1 MAFLGKIAKSKKKQ
15 QVMKHYKSKSELIT
29 LIVCVIALIG
39 VVVAKVRMETADFV
53 PTISIIATAGV
64 MAGIVALLV
73 YADIENK
80 RGKESNEKKQT
91 H

>member
-1 MAFLGKIAKSKKKQ
+1 MKHFKSKA
-15 QVMKHYKSKSELIT
+15 ELT
-29 LIVCVIALIG
+29 TIVICVITLIG

-80 RGKESNEKKQT
+80 RGKESDEKKQDY
-91 H
+91 

>member
-1 MAFLGKIAKSKKKQ
+1 MKHFKSKA
-15 QVMKHYKSKSELIT
+15 ELTT
-29 LIVCVIALIG
+29 LVICVITLIG

-80 RGKESNEKKQT
+80 RGKESDEKKQDY
-91 H
+91 

>member
-1 MAFLGKIAKSKKKQ
+1 MN
-15 QVMKHYKSKSELIT
+15 HYKSKSELTT
-29 LIVCVIALIG
+29 LVICVIALIG

-80 RGKESNEKKQT
+80 RGKESDEKKQDY
-91 H
+91 

>member
-1 MAFLGKIAKSKKKQ
+1 
-15 QVMKHYKSKSELIT
+15 MKHFKSKSELTT
-29 LIVCVIALIG
+29 LVICVITLIG

-73 YADIENK
+73 YADMESK
-80 RGKESNEKKQT
+80 KKERSDERKQD

>member
-1 MAFLGKIAKSKKKQ
+1 
-15 QVMKHYKSKSELIT
+15 MKYFKSKSELTTLVACVIT
-29 LIVCVIALIG
+29 LIGI
-39 VVVAKVRMETADFV
+39 VVAKVRMETADFV
-53 PTISIIATAGV
+53 PTISIIATAVV

>member
-1 MAFLGKIAKSKKKQ
+1 
-15 QVMKHYKSKSELIT
+15 MKHYKSKSELTT
-29 LIVCVIALIG
+29 LVICVITLIG

-80 RGKESNEKKQT
+80 RGKESDERKQDY
-91 H
+91 

>member
-1 MAFLGKIAKSKKKQ
+1 MN
-15 QVMKHYKSKSELIT
+15 HYKSKSELTT
-29 LIVCVIALIG
+29 LIACVIALIC

-64 MAGIVALLV
+64 VAGIVALLV
-73 YADIENK
+73 YADMESK
-80 RGKESNEKKQT
+80 KKERSDERKQD

>member
-1 MAFLGKIAKSKKKQ
+1 
-15 QVMKHYKSKSELIT
+15 MKHYKSKSELTT
-29 LIVCVIALIG
+29 LIVFAIAIIC

-53 PTISIIATAGV
+53 PTISIITTAGV

-80 RGKESNEKKQT
+80 RGKESDERKQD

>member
-1 MAFLGKIAKSKKKQ
+1 
-15 QVMKHYKSKSELIT
+15 MKHYKSKSELIT
-29 LIVCVIALIG
+29 IIMCVIALIG

-73 YADIENK
+73 YADIEAK
-80 RGKESNEKKQT
+80 RRKRSDKQSRSPKQ
-91 H
+91 

>member
-1 MAFLGKIAKSKKKQ
+1 
-15 QVMKHYKSKSELIT
+15 MKHFKSKSELTTLVICVIT
-29 LIVCVIALIG
+29 LIGI
-39 VVVAKVRMETADFV
+39 VVAKVRMETADFV

-80 RGKESNEKKQT
+80 KKIKSHEKK
-91 H
+91 

>member
-1 MAFLGKIAKSKKKQ
+1 MKHFKSKA
-15 QVMKHYKSKSELIT
+15 ELTT
-29 LIVCVIALIG
+29 LVICVITLIG

-80 RGKESNEKKQT
+80 RGKESNEKE
-91 H
+91 

>member
-1 MAFLGKIAKSKKKQ
+1 
-15 QVMKHYKSKSELIT
+15 MKHFKSKSELTT
-29 LIVCVIALIG
+29 LVICVITLIG

-64 MAGIVALLV
+64 MAGIVALIV

-80 RGKESNEKKQT
+80 KKIKSHEKK
-91 H
+91 

>member
-1 MAFLGKIAKSKKKQ
+1 
-15 QVMKHYKSKSELIT
+15 MKHFKSKSEMII
-29 LIVCVIALIG
+29 LIVCVITLIG

-64 MAGIVALLV
+64 IAGIVALLV
-73 YADIENK
+73 YADMESK
-80 RGKESNEKKQT
+80 KKERSDERKQD

>member
-1 MAFLGKIAKSKKKQ
+1 
-15 QVMKHYKSKSELIT
+15 MKHYKSKSELIT

>member
-1 MAFLGKIAKSKKKQ
+1 
-15 QVMKHYKSKSELIT
+15 MKHYKSKSELTT
-29 LIVCVIALIG
+29 LIACVIALIG

-64 MAGIVALLV
+64 MTGIVALLV

-80 RGKESNEKKQT
+80 RGKESDERKQDR
-91 H
+91 

>member
-1 MAFLGKIAKSKKKQ
+1 MT
-15 QVMKHYKSKSELIT
+15 T
-29 LIVCVIALIG
+29 LVICVIALIG

-80 RGKESNEKKQT
+80 RGKESDEKKQDY
-91 H
+91 